1 MNEKNL
7 LIVEDEGV
15 TALEIQNKV
24 EEWGYSVVGV
34 LSSGEE
40 AITVALDKRPDLI
53 LMDVVLKE
61 KVNGI
66 EAANIIKNSYDVP
79 IIYLTAYDD
88 EKTIEEAKITFPQSY
103 LLKPFND
110 QELKLTIEIALYKH
124 QMGVRLKR
132 SEEMYRTL
140 AENAEDIIFRVLD
153 FFLFLKL

>member
-1 MNEKNL
+1 MNKKNL

-66 EAANIIKNSYDVP
+66 EA
-79 IIYLTAYDD
+79 IIY
-88 EKTIEEAKITFPQSY
+88 IE
-103 LLKPFND
+103 
-110 QELKLTIEIALYKH
+110 
-124 QMGVRLKR
+124 
-132 SEEMYRTL
+132 
-140 AENAEDIIFRVLD
+140 
-153 FFLFLKL
+153 